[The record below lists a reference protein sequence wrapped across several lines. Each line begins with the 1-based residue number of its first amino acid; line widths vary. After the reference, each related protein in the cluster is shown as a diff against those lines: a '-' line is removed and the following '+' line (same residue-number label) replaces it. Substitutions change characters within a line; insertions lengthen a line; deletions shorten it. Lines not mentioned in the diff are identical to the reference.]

1 MCCLKQQVLTLKEN
15 IKVAQ
20 SLLNRCPT
28 CLSNFIKNYCI
39 TTCDPSQSLFMDGT
53 VFSSGGFE
61 YVEQAKVY
69 LTEKFANDLYNS
81 CANVQNAGGGSK
93 VMNIMCGTS
102 NCNPL
107 KWLSFMGDP
116 NLNGC
121 ESPFLI
127 AYNLSQNSTPFP
139 NGITPLDDTG
149 IHQFYRCNQ
158 SVGAGGPCSC
168 SDCPSTCPPP
178 PHFSVNHL
186 PFMIIALSVG
196 SAGFIISTLIFIIA
210 LISALFLW
218 NRRKSGYKPIASS
231 DTPPSTY
238 GATSP
243 GPNDKRTAV
252 HKEREASMSSSGS
265 INSGDQDSEEQEEVQ
280 LSAMGRCCQIGHWV
294 EHWIQRIFY
303 HWGKFVTKFWY
314 LVLLLAV
321 IISGALSFGLFFFSV
336 TTDPVQLWSSPN
348 SRARLEKD
356 YYDTHFGPFYRTEQ
370 IIVQAKPGVVG
381 PVITPP
387 GTAGVIWKFGPVYN
401 LDLLNEVS
409 E

>member
-1 MCCLKQQVLTLKEN
+1 VRLQNETFPSSGNDSVARICCLKQQVLTLKEN

-53 VFSSGGFE
+53 VLSYEGFE

-69 LTEKFANDLYNS
+69 LTEKFAGDLYNS

-149 IHQFYRCNQ
+149 IHQFYGCNQ

-186 PFMIIALSVG
+186 PFMVIALSVG
-196 SAGFIISTLIFIIA
+196 SAGFIISTIIFII
-210 LISALFLW
+210 LYCTSQD
-218 NRRKSGYKPIASS
+218 RIASFES
-231 DTPPSTY
+231 GTPFCNIIGMLIQLLT
-238 GATSP
+238 
-243 GPNDKRTAV
+243 
-252 HKEREASMSSSGS
+252 HSSHC
-265 INSGDQDSEEQEEVQ
+265 E
-280 LSAMGRCCQIGHWV
+280 
-294 EHWIQRIFY
+294 
-303 HWGKFVTKFWY
+303 
-314 LVLLLAV
+314 
-321 IISGALSFGLFFFSV
+321 
-336 TTDPVQLWSSPN
+336 
-348 SRARLEKD
+348 
-356 YYDTHFGPFYRTEQ
+356 
-370 IIVQAKPGVVG
+370 
-381 PVITPP
+381 
-387 GTAGVIWKFGPVYN
+387 
-401 LDLLNEVS
+401 
-409 E
+409 